1 MNGKFPCLLRVSWY
15 NLWLQFSVL
24 INHKRVPP
32 VSSVQAASTHSCM
45 LCCTECSINNAAR
58 YDVSDPFSFIFSRR
72 NLESIDLSY
81 NKLYHVPS
89 YLPKSLLHLI
99 LIGNQIERIPGY
111 VFGHMKPGLEY
122 LYLSFNKLTDDGI
135 DPVSFFGAYHSLREL
150 FLDHNDLKSVPFG
163 IEEMRKLRFLRL
175 NNNKIR

>member
-1 MNGKFPCLLRVSWY
+1 M
-15 NLWLQFSVL
+15 
-24 INHKRVPP
+24 
-32 VSSVQAASTHSCM
+32 
-45 LCCTECSINNAAR
+45 
-58 YDVSDPFSFIFSRR
+58 
-72 NLESIDLSY
+72 ESIDLSY

-89 YLPKSLLHLI
+89 YLPKSLLHLV

-111 VFGHMKPGLEY
+111 VFGHMRPGLEY

-150 FLDHNDLKSVPFG
+150 FLDHNELKAVPFG
-163 IEEMRKLRFLRL
+163 IDEMRKLRFLRL